1 MTPRPSLV
9 VQCLGFGAPNAGGW
23 DQSLVREL
31 DSVCLQLKSLH
42 AQGKLGITRTTT
54 KTQNSQKNT
63 TLVPLSSC
71 FNRTCNLV
79 LKLLQNVNI
88 KAHYII

>member
-1 MTPRPSLV
+1 MCICNESKQKQNMPPRPSLV

-31 DSVCLQLKSLH
+31 DPVCLQLKSLH

-54 KTQNSQKNT
+54 KTQNSQKKYNAR
-63 TLVPLSSC
+63 P
-71 FNRTCNLV
+71 FIF
-79 LKLLQNVNI
+79 LLQ
-88 KAHYII
+88 